1 MQRRFLGERERKSKF
16 KTMCLVSAQKLSAPR
31 PVFALIVTA
40 LFGCSGCS
48 SSPSSSSSPGVGPSG
63 SSITEERT
71 AGGSGSGGDGDGDG
85 SRIDSQASPL
95 TLRRTLGVVLYPK
108 FELLD
113 VYGPVEM
120 FSYVGVGL
128 KVVTIGEKAGPI
140 ESFNGPKV
148 IADYGFNDAPKL
160 DLIMVP
166 GGFGTVP
173 ELINSDMTNFL
184 RTRAREAEL
193 VMSVCSGSAI
203 LAKVG
208 LLDGYKATSNK
219 RFFALAKVAGPN
231 VNWVERARWVED
243 RDRITSS
250 GVSAGTDMSLAVIA
264 RLWGEP
270 TANLIAFNTEYT
282 WHRDPNDDPF
292 FKP

>member
-1 MQRRFLGERERKSKF
+1 MRRLFP
-16 KTMCLVSAQKLSAPR
+16 AAILSAL
-31 PVFALIVTA
+31 VA
-40 LFGCSGCS
+40 CS
-48 SSPSSSSSPGVGPSG
+48 SSPTSSSSQS
-63 SSITEERT
+63 
-71 AGGSGSGGDGDGDG
+71 GGSEPSAASSSAKQEGAAAAGEGAAT
-85 SRIDSQASPL
+85 IDSQASPL
-95 TLRRTLGVVLYPK
+95 KLTRTLGVVLYPK

-120 FSYVGVGL
+120 FSYVGLGL
-128 KVVTIGEKAGPI
+128 KVVMIGEKAGPI

-173 ELINSDMTNFL
+173 ELINADMTNFL
-184 RTRAREAEL
+184 RTRAKDAEI

-219 RFFALAKVAGPN
+219 RFFTLAKVAGPN
-231 VNWVERARWVED
+231 VNWIEKARWVED

-250 GVSAGTDMSLAVIA
+250 GVSAGMDMSLAVIA
-264 RLWGEP
+264 KLWGEK
-270 TANLIAFNTEYT
+270 TANLIADNTEYT

-292 FKP
+292 FRP

>member
-1 MQRRFLGERERKSKF
+1 MLRR
-16 KTMCLVSAQKLSAPR
+16 CL
-31 PVFALIVTA
+31 FALIVAA
-40 LFGCSGCS
+40 LAACS
-48 SSPSSSSSPGVGPSG
+48 SSPSSSSSSPGDPSTAVPAG
-63 SSITEERT
+63 SEASKQESAA
-71 AGGSGSGGDGDGDG
+71 AGEGA
-85 SRIDSQASPL
+85 IDSKASPL
-95 TLRRTLGVVLYPK
+95 KLIRTLGVVLYPK

-120 FSYVGVGL
+120 FTYVGPQL
-128 KVVTIGEKAGPI
+128 KVVMIAEKAGAI

-173 ELINSDMTNFL
+173 ELVNADMANFL
-184 RTRAREAEL
+184 RARAKDAEI

-219 RFFALAKVAGPN
+219 RFFTLAKVAGPN
-231 VNWVERARWVED
+231 VNWIEKARWVED
-243 RDRITSS
+243 RDRVTSS
-250 GVSAGTDMSLAVIA
+250 GVSAGTDMSLAVIS
-264 RLWGEP
+264 RLYGES
-270 TANLIAFNTEYT
+270 TAKLIADMTEYT
-282 WHRDPNDDPF
+282 WHRDANEDPF
-292 FKP
+292 FRP